1 MTDTSTKKQRWCNWL
16 NSKISSL
23 NEYII
28 KLQGNYNE
36 DKNKLDKLLKHKAA
50 EGPYWNRRQE
60 EALEVKKADT
70 TGWELLLKKTQ
81 AEFKEK
87 NELYNTYC
95 SDNPTMVQKFKRSV
109 MKYPNIYNSDSLEQ
123 AAALL
128 VSIDN
133 KIAQE
138 ERGQSLTNKDHEEAN
153 YVDAAV
159 KSWDKLKNGKTY
171 YVINPDTKEEGTPVV
186 IPGAT
191 RHYAFVRLSKKT
203 KSNEGEFNIYGDGGK
218 FISEFVPGNHFIP
231 EGWYEVKTVT
241 LTPSYIFLDADT
253 LLSAP
258 PQSAGNKRKKH
269 SSNKLSKRRVKTK
282 SRRRNNITHRR
293 KQRR

>member
-1 MTDTSTKKQRWCNWL
+1 MTDTSTTKQRWCNWL
-16 NSKISSL
+16 KSEISSL
-23 NEYII
+23 NEHII
-28 KLQGNYNE
+28 KLEGTYKE
-36 DKNKLDKLLKHKAA
+36 DKNKLDELLLLKAT
-50 EGPYWNRRQE
+50 EGPHWNRREE

-81 AEFKEK
+81 AELKKK

-95 SDNPTMVQKFKRSV
+95 SDNPTTGQKFKRIL

-133 KIAQE
+133 KIEQE
-138 ERGQSLTNKDHEEAN
+138 ERGQSLTDKDHEEAN

-171 YVINPDTKEEGTPVV
+171 YVINPDKKEEGTPVV
-186 IPGAT
+186 IPGSR

-203 KSNEGEFNIYGDGGK
+203 KSNEGEFNIYGDGGE

-231 EGWYEVKTVT
+231 GGWYEVKTVT
-241 LTPSYIFLDADT
+241 LTPSYIFLDADK

-258 PQSAGNKRKKH
+258 QSGGNKRKKH